1 MQIKWLRAALRN
13 LDAEAEYIARDN
25 PAAADRVVRK
35 IRATV
40 NLLIEQPA
48 LGRPGRVP
56 NTRELVISGTPYLA
70 PYRVHG
76 QVIEVLRVL
85 HAARRWP
92 TKL

>member
-25 PAAADRVVRK
+25 PAVADRVVRK

-70 PYRVHG
+70 PYRVHN

-92 TKL
+92 IKL